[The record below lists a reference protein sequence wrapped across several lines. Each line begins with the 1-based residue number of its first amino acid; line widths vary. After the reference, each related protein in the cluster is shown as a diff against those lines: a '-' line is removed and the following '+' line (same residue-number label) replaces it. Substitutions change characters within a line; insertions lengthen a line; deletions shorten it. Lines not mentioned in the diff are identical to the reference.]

1 MRIAACE
8 HRDFSLSVIHD
19 HSEQAIKGLSV
30 NSSIDIRLKS
40 FKPIWIPCAD
50 RARLMPQKKRS
61 SSSTPNT
68 AADLSLKQD
77 TEYSLFVS
85 HCDGREWDE

>member
-1 MRIAACE
+1 MSEGVDPVDYKKIMRVTKRREAINIAYQIA
-8 HRDFSLSVIHD
+8 
-19 HSEQAIKGLSV
+19 QAGDVVLIV
-30 NSSIDIRLKS
+30 NSPMDIRLKS

-68 AADLSLKQD
+68 AADLPQAG
-77 TEYSLFVS
+77 
-85 HCDGREWDE
+85 H